1 LAILDLRKE
10 FTMFRKVVGVGLVLS
25 LLCGCQESHRPVVRE
40 VRPQLEDKGE
50 SPVNPH
56 AQMQKS
62 GPAAPAPTGPEV
74 DLGQAR
80 LTAPAAWVR
89 KAPRV
94 EFIRGEFTLPRAE
107 GDAADGRITVTVA
120 GGGLKENVDRWRTQF
135 VPKPEKESQEP
146 LKVDGVDVTLV
157 DFSGTFNDQ
166 MGPFAPGAERPGYRM
181 LGAIFDLG
189 GQLYFIK
196 AYGPA
201 KTMAARAAE
210 FRTFVQSLKVSKP
223 AK

>member
-1 LAILDLRKE
+1 MIRKAVE
-10 FTMFRKVVGVGLVLS
+10 VAMVA
-25 LLCGCQESHRPVVRE
+25 LLLGGCQESHRPVVRD
-40 VRPQLEDKGE
+40 VRPEPQSKTE
-50 SPVNPH
+50 SSFNPH
-56 AQMQKS
+56 AQLQ
-62 GPAAPAPTGPEV
+62 GPEAPAPTGPEV
-74 DLGQAR
+74 DLGKAR

-135 VPKPEKESQEP
+135 VGKPEKESQEQ

-166 MGPFAPGAERPGYRM
+166 MSPFASGGERTGYRK
-181 LGAIFDLG
+181 LGAVFDLG

-201 KTMAARAAE
+201 KTMTARAAE
-210 FRTFVQSLKVSKP
+210 FRTFVQSLKVNK
-223 AK
+223 ATK